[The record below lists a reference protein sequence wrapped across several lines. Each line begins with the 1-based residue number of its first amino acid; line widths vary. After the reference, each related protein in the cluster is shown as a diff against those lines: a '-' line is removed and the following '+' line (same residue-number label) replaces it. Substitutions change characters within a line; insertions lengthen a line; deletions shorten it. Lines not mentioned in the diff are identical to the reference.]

1 MYPND
6 HLSTIVDVLASKV
19 EEQQMLID
27 YLRAENKKLSML
39 NVMRS
44 QSMEDEIAAL
54 EGLEDDE

>member
-54 EGLEDDE
+54 EGLEDE